1 MRVFVNFSAG
11 SKISSFFI
19 LFYCCPLKKFRRI
32 KIRAGFLAWNSALLV
47 TFVLLNIIS
56 VTMNKGTHFNGQPM
70 YGQLINLLDKQEILK
85 FSRANNGERYV
96 KHFDAYQHLVV
107 MLYAVIKRFDSL
119 REITDSMFPE
129 ARKLAHLGINM
140 MPRRSTLSD
149 ANARRPEIVFEST
162 YRSLYARY
170 KDELSSDSRKRQVPS
185 WLNRL
190 QIIDSTTISLFSNLL
205 FKGVGR
211 NPKTGKKKGG
221 IKVHTNIHAN
231 EGVPSDI
238 KFTSAATNDS
248 FMLKPTNY
256 NEGDIVALDRAYIDY
271 AKFEEMTSR
280 GVIYVTKMKK
290 NLVYNT
296 LSDIIYMAPNGLMQ
310 ERVQIVEFTKHTK
323 GTEEI
328 KHRARII
335 TYVDLKKK
343 KPKLISLLTNDMEMS
358 SEDIIAIYRQRW
370 EIELLFKQLKQ
381 NFPLRY
387 FYGESVNAIKIQIWV
402 TLIANLLLM
411 VIQKRIK
418 RSWSFSGLATMVR
431 IMLMYYV
438 NCYTFLEEPEKDWA
452 KMLEEAKEAP
462 PEPTL
467 FD

>member
-1 MRVFVNFSAG
+1 
-11 SKISSFFI
+11 
-19 LFYCCPLKKFRRI
+19 
-32 KIRAGFLAWNSALLV
+32 
-47 TFVLLNIIS
+47 
-56 VTMNKGTHFNGQPM
+56 MNKGTHLNGQPT
-70 YGQLINLLDKQEILK
+70 YGQLINLLHKEEILK
-85 FSRANNGERYV
+85 FSLKYHGERYV
-96 KHFDAYQHLVV
+96 KHFDAYQHLTV

-129 ARKLAHLGINM
+129 ARKLAHLGIRT

-149 ANARRPEIVFEST
+149 ANARRSEKVFEDI

-170 KDELSSDSRKRQVPS
+170 KGELSSDSRKRKIPS

-211 NPKTGKKKGG
+211 HPKCGKKKGG

-238 KFTSAATNDS
+238 RFTSAATNDS

-256 NEGDIVALDRAYIDY
+256 SDGDIIAMDRAYIDY
-271 AKFEEMTSR
+271 SKFEDLTNR
-280 GVIYVTKMKK
+280 GVVYVTKMKK
-290 NLVYNT
+290 NLVYEV
-296 LSDIIYMAPNGLMQ
+296 LSDTMYMAPEGLM
-310 ERVQIVEFTKHTK
+310 EHRVQIVEFKKRVKDGEDVRHK
-323 GTEEI
+323 
-328 KHRARII
+328 ARIV
-335 TYVDLKKK
+335 TYADLKKK
-343 KPKLISLLTNDMEMS
+343 KPKLISLLTNDMEM
-358 SEDIIAIYRQRW
+358 EVEEIIAIYRKRW

-387 FYGESVNAIKIQIWV
+387 FYGESSNAIKIQIWV

-418 RSWSFSGLATMVR
+418 RPWSFSGLATMIR

-438 NCYTFLEEPEKDWA
+438 NCYTFLEEPEKDWT
-452 KMLEEAKEAP
+452 KMVQEAKERP
-462 PEPTL
+462 PEASL